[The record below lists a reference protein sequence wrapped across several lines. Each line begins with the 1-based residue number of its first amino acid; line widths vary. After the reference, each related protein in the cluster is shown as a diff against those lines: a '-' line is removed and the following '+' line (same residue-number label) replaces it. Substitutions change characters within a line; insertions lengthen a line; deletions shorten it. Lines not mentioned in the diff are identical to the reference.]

1 MNACINKFIIIF
13 FFFLGS
19 PYLLLSQECIWSSV
33 AGGNDNDIGRV
44 IAADKEGNIFVAG
57 FTRSGFCYFNTD
69 TIITEGIN
77 DLFIVKYDVS
87 GHEVW
92 IKQLGWENTNE
103 DDYEA
108 IGGIITDTIHERL
121 LVSGTFYTHLNLPDT
136 TLNGWGQTVFVLSMD
151 YNGNVIWARAGVSV
165 QHEFGENHAFDITC
179 DEEGNVY
186 ISGCNKLL
194 ASFNGIEVPP
204 GGFLAK
210 YDLNGNILWA
220 KNKFRYWSQ
229 WPPNSTY
236 PYTEAPPFH
245 IHYYNN
251 HLLINGNVYNETI
264 IIDTITIIN
273 SPGYF
278 ASYVASFSSEGDI
291 IWIRL
296 AGGPAAN
303 CGTRFSV
310 DNSGGIYI
318 TGVFGEIG
326 IFGNDTLISPTSSG
340 NCFFSKFQS
349 DGTFSWAKSVNSSD
363 FAVGQG
369 VVSDI
374 DNNVYFSGTF
384 SGTAQFGQ
392 TTLISE
398 SNSDMFLT
406 QFTNDGICN
415 GVRQYS
421 NGSLPGITTDANG
434 NICMTGAFRVYLDIG
449 SQSYTTRGK
458 ADLFVAKCSAITGL
472 EEPQK
477 TEQNTLLIYA
487 NPNTGKCNIT
497 IPDEF
502 KKEKNLRLQIY
513 DNKGRLIQQT
523 AVEIAEDKIKLDIEA
538 QAKGMY
544 TAILSNGKKNYSG
557 KIVFE

>member
-33 AGGNDNDIGRV
+33 AGGNGNDKAKSISS
-44 IAADKEGNIFVAG
+44 DKKGNIYVAG
-57 FTRSGFCYFNTD
+57 HTASSYCYFETD
-69 TIITEGIN
+69 TITPKGN
-77 DLFIVKYDVS
+77 DDLFIVKYDVS

-165 QHEFGENHAFDITC
+165 QHEFGKNIAFDITC
-179 DEEGNVY
+179 DEEGSIYV
-186 ISGCNKLL
+186 SGCNKLL

-220 KNKFRYWSQ
+220 KNKFRYYSQ
-229 WPPNSTY
+229 WPPNPTY
-236 PYTEAPPFH
+236 PYTEVPPYH
-245 IHYYNN
+245 LSYWNN
-251 HLLINGNVYNETI
+251 HLLITGHCYNDTV
-264 IIDTITIIN
+264 IIDTITICN
-273 SPGYF
+273 SKG
-278 ASYVASFSSEGDI
+278 SYISCFSKDGNI
-291 IWIRL
+291 VWIKL
-296 AGGPAAN
+296 VGGPK
-303 CGTRFSV
+303 S
-310 DNSGGIYI
+310 NSGSRASADKQGNLYL
-318 TGVFGEIG
+318 TGMFHGYGVFGE
-326 IFGNDTLISPTSSG
+326 DTLYNQTSGDDCFLSKMTSTGEFIWSRQLNASINAWGESVVKDISG
-340 NCFFSKFQS
+340 
-349 DGTFSWAKSVNSSD
+349 
-363 FAVGQG
+363 AV
-369 VVSDI
+369 
-374 DNNVYFSGTF
+374 YLSGTF
-384 SGTAQFGQ
+384 SGTAQFG
-392 TTLISE
+392 
-398 SNSDMFLT
+398 NSYLVSGSDWDMFISHYDSNG
-406 QFTNDGICN
+406 FCN

-421 NGSLPGITTDANG
+421 SGGIPGLTNDLDG
-434 NICMTGAFRVYLDIG
+434 NICMAGWFDDALSIG
-449 SQSYTTRGK
+449 SNTFHSRGGS
-458 ADLFVAKCSAITGL
+458 DIFVAKCSAITGL
-472 EEPQK
+472 EEPPK
-477 TEQNTLLIYA
+477 NDQNSLLIYA

-502 KKEKNLRLQIY
+502 KNEKNLRLQIF
-513 DNKGRLIQQT
+513 DNKGRLIQQS
-523 AVEIAEDKIKLDIEA
+523 AVEIAEDKIKLNIEA